1 MRFAGGG
8 DLAAKETIFLTGPA
22 GKLET
27 LVARP
32 AEGEIR
38 GTLTFVHPNPTEG
51 GTNTNKVVTTV
62 AKAFCKK
69 GYACLLPNTRGTG
82 DSDGAYADGAG
93 EKDDAQAVFEAAKAM
108 FPQARRR
115 ALGGFSFGGFVATL
129 AAGACEPDFLI
140 LVAPAVN
147 RHALKS
153 PRDVALRFD
162 TRLFFGSEDDV
173 VPRAMFCR
181 GSKLSLFRSSRSRAR
196 GIFSTASWQ
205 TLKRRSSSFARFER
219 RGDRFKRPTVQ
230 SGPK

>member
-1 MRFAGGG
+1 MA
-8 DLAAKETIFLTGPA
+8 LTAKETIFLTGPA

-69 GYACLLPNTRGTG
+69 GYACLLPNMRGPG

-173 VPRAMFCR
+173 VPPGDVLPWAEAQSLPVVTIAGAGHFFHRKLADLEKAVELFCP
-181 GSKLSLFRSSRSRAR
+181 F
-196 GIFSTASWQ
+196 
-205 TLKRRSSSFARFER
+205 
-219 RGDRFKRPTVQ
+219 
-230 SGPK
+230 